1 MRRKI
6 HMENCAYN
14 HKCIMHCSCPW
25 PSGLRRG
32 SVAARLLRLW
42 ARNPPTT
49 WMSVSCECCILP
61 GTGLFVELITRREEP
76 YLVWCVWVWL
86 RSLHIEEALVHQ
98 ELQRHEKKKK
108 SILHALCWISS
119 CLHSCPVLLKLSTPH
134 KMLKGPG
141 LTEPKFLRSV
151 IGRGPRYNPNS

>member
-1 MRRKI
+1 MFHITRIISIFWKHMMRRKI

-86 RSLHIEEALVHQ
+86 RSLHTEEALVHQ
-98 ELQRHEKKKK
+98 ELQRHKKKNPFFML
-108 SILHALCWISS
+108 SVEFQVACILAQFYW
-119 CLHSCPVLLKLSTPH
+119 SCPHHIKCWRVL
-134 KMLKGPG
+134 
-141 LTEPKFLRSV
+141 V
-151 IGRGPRYNPNS
+151 